1 MPKFTPTR
9 RGNPCQICEDTS
21 GKCREHCDGEIF
33 LCMAFADA
41 RLGEIQNGLKC
52 IKPAK
57 GGNWATFKLDNS
69 QEWSDQQRLE
79 WQQRNQQRRQLQA
92 NANDERRRRSL
103 PAVER
108 DRQYREILAQLSLH
122 SNDRADLVR
131 RGFTDEQIELCGFKS
146 IGRYQ
151 RLQARYSELLPGV
164 TGNGDRLTIRDE
176 GYLCPIRNVDGLIV
190 ACQVRLRSL
199 PTSES
204 NRYRWLSGDGRTL
217 HLYPDGCKP
226 EGELPLAV
234 FRPQGKPRGIS
245 LAEGTGAKPFLVS
258 QRLNQLVI
266 SAAGGQW
273 ASSEATFKLSLDRAS
288 LELGGV
294 KELSICPDAGDINNP
309 SVMKRWGLVVE
320 LLEEWGWNVVFAWWG
335 QIDKSHPDIDELND
349 FSAIQFISP
358 REFLRKGDKS
368 WDVNH
373 AQRNSENSV
382 ALTTALHQPLICN
395 KESLMAGSPLSESEA
410 ISKHFSSS
418 PNQQNCLG
426 SNSQSTTSVVSELLT
441 DTRLK
446 DSQTQKSAESKPS
459 LRPLRRR
466 IEKVLKKSVKAIQ
479 SVEAKTQSV
488 TKAFGSSDDTPKWKR
503 DAHTNWKRNRQ
514 FTNTIQ
520 SSDKWVDWEKPA
532 ENTIFFG
539 KSGLGSGKTTQLR
552 KWVKQW
558 KETEDVSFLCL
569 GYRNTLLLQLCGD
582 KKGLGFHHLHE
593 HSGMAM
599 KSAPSEGI
607 ALCVDSLWRF
617 SPEDF
622 DDKIIILDEVKSVV
636 KHLLHSSTVKNR
648 DKIISLF
655 TEAIRR
661 ARQVICLDGLMAD
674 WVVDYLHSLAPEK
687 QIIRAENTCIGEK
700 PRVNFLLGTVGTD
713 DKVKVNDRSPWLKY
727 LLEESLLP
735 AVCADSQV
743 MIEALDELL
752 TAKGLKVLR
761 VDSKTVAEQ
770 YVKDFLLN
778 CDEYIEQHRPD
789 VLLYTPSAESGVDV
803 SIPNH
808 FTHHF
813 AFFFGVL
820 DVDGILQMIGRIRD
834 NIVKFVWCKSF
845 VADDEK
851 QHSGSPFT
859 DQIAKSIIEIFVGD
873 IATSADGDNWLDT
886 VGNHLKAVIAN
897 SIDQN
902 FRTSCIIKSIQN
914 YEKSNLRECLREELI
929 ESGYKV
935 VNCTLESYE
944 DAGKKA
950 KEATEAVKRQN
961 CADIFRAEKVAPEL
975 VDELK
980 FDASWEERCKVI
992 QAKLR
997 EKLPGIE
1004 DSPVWTEDFI
1014 YLTRYDDRN
1023 FVNNIENYWLF
1034 THPDIA
1040 KRQSQD
1046 NLHWMARRLHTFIG
1060 NVKSRWARIHALLEM
1075 KFEQFLDPDK
1085 EWSNESPEL
1094 IALVELGKKYS
1105 NPLGRHPGKAT
1116 PVQFLGNLLGL
1127 FGLKLK
1133 SRKDG
1138 EGRRWYR
1145 LDEEVISDP
1154 IRQQVLTC
1162 VETKLTQPKEKIDW
1176 ESAINEAHCTQTEK
1190 QPEVQTEQALEV
1202 TAPSPNFLYTNYSE
1216 GAVNNST
1223 SESHEVDQIS
1233 GGVSE
1238 PVEPM
1243 TAAEVGEVTEAVEGI
1258 KLVELLAT
1266 IQTAE
1271 AFAQTVQG
1279 LPSETVED
1287 AIASQD
1293 TQPKRLQ
1300 LTEWYAA
1307 AAKLVEVTEATA
1319 TRPSLEEYQ
1328 PGQEVWAYFPQ
1339 SQDGWLKGVVEWVR
1353 GNTVRVV
1360 SGWFGMFAETP
1371 DAIAPGDWILTE

>member
-1 MPKFTPTR
+1 MIY
-9 RGNPCQICEDTS
+9 G
-21 GKCREHCDGEIF
+21 
-33 LCMAFADA
+33 DA
-41 RLGEIQNGLKC
+41 RFGEIQNGYKC
-52 IKPAK
+52 IKPNSGK
-57 GGNWATFKLDNS
+57 GWSSWKIDNS
-69 QEWSDQQRLE
+69 QEWSEQQREE
-79 WQQRNQQRRQLQA
+79 WRRLNQQRRQLQTRE
-92 NANDERRRRSL
+92 NEERQGRSL
-103 PAVER
+103 KVEER
-108 DRQYREILAQLSLH
+108 DRQYRELLESLTLH
-122 SNDRADLVR
+122 SDDQADLVR
-131 RGFTDEQIELCGFKS
+131 RGFTHEQIELSGFKS
-146 IGRYQ
+146 VERYQ
-151 RLQARYSELLPGV
+151 KLQSQFNELLPGV
-164 TGNGDRLTIRDE
+164 TGNGKRLIVTSA
-176 GYLCPIRNVDGLIV
+176 GYLCPVRNADGLIV
-190 ACQVRLRSL
+190 ACQVRLRML

-204 NRYRWLSGDGRTL
+204 NRYRWLSGEGQTL
-217 HLYPDGCKP
+217 HLYPDHCKSD
-226 EGELPLAV
+226 GELPLAV
-234 FRPQGKPRGIS
+234 FRPQGKPKGIS

-266 SAAGGQW
+266 AAAGGQW
-273 ASSEATFKLSLDRAS
+273 ASSEATLKYSLDEAS

-294 KELSICPDAGDINNP
+294 KELTAYPDAGDIANS
-309 SVMKRWGLVVE
+309 SVMKRWQAVVD
-320 LLEEWGWNVVFAWWG
+320 LLQQWHWSIKFAWWG
-335 QIDKSHPDIDELND
+335 QVDKTHPDIDELEN
-349 FSAIQFISP
+349 FSSITYISP
-358 REFLRKGDKS
+358 DEFWAIGEGHPVEQKGSDPEPQWKLKAKQAWRK
-368 WDVNH
+368 
-373 AQRNSENSV
+373 
-382 ALTTALHQPLICN
+382 
-395 KESLMAGSPLSESEA
+395 
-410 ISKHFSSS
+410 
-418 PNQQNCLG
+418 
-426 SNSQSTTSVVSELLT
+426 
-441 DTRLK
+441 
-446 DSQTQKSAESKPS
+446 
-459 LRPLRRR
+459 
-466 IEKVLKKSVKAIQ
+466 
-479 SVEAKTQSV
+479 
-488 TKAFGSSDDTPKWKR
+488 
-503 DAHTNWKRNRQ
+503 NRQ
-514 FTNTIQ
+514 FLADIKESTEWCNFALPSANTT
-520 SSDKWVDWEKPA
+520 A
-532 ENTIFFG
+532 FFKG
-539 KSGLGSGKTTQLR
+539 GVGRGKTTRLRAWVQDWKQL
-552 KWVKQW
+552 
-558 KETEDVSFLCL
+558 EDVSFLCL

-622 DDKIIILDEVKSVV
+622 DDKIIILDEVKSVI

-687 QIIRAENTCIGEK
+687 QIIRAENTYLGEK
-700 PRVNFLLGTVGTD
+700 PRVNFLLGTVGTE

-727 LLEESLLP
+727 LLEESPMP
-735 AVCADSQV
+735 AVCSDSQV
-743 MIEALDELL
+743 MIEGLDVLL
-752 TAKGLKVLR
+752 SAKGLKVLR
-761 VDSKTVAEQ
+761 VDSKTVTEQ

-778 CDEYIEQHRPD
+778 CDDYIEQHRPD

-803 SIPNH
+803 SIPGH

-820 DVDGILQMIGRIRD
+820 DIDGILQMIGRIRD
-834 NIVKFVWCKSF
+834 SITKFVWCKNF

-859 DQIAKSIIEIFVGD
+859 EQIAKSINNILIGD

-886 VGNHLKAVIAN
+886 VGNHLKTVIAN
-897 SIDQN
+897 SVDQN

-914 YEKSNLRECLREELI
+914 YEKSNLRECLREALI

-961 CADIFRAEKVAPEL
+961 SADIFQAEKVAPEL

-1004 DSPVWTEDFI
+1004 DSSVWTEDFI
-1014 YLTRYDDRN
+1014 YLVRYGDRN
-1023 FVNNIENYWLF
+1023 FINNIENYWLF
-1034 THPDIA
+1034 THPDVA

-1075 KFEQFLDPDK
+1075 NFERFLDSDK
-1085 EWSNESPEL
+1085 EWSNESLEL
-1094 IALVELGKKYS
+1094 VELVELGKKHS
-1105 NPLGRHPGKAT
+1105 NALGRHPGKAT

-1138 EGRRWYR
+1138 EGKRWYR
-1145 LDEEVISDP
+1145 LNEEIINDP

-1162 VETKLTQPKEKIDW
+1162 IETKLTQPKEKIDW
-1176 ESAINEAHCTQTEK
+1176 ESAINEAYGTQTGK
-1190 QPEVQTEQALEV
+1190 QPEIHVEQALEV
-1202 TAPSPNFLYTNYSE
+1202 TAPSPEILYTNQLE

-1223 SESHEVDQIS
+1223 LESHEVDQVL
-1233 GGVSE
+1233 GGVDE
-1238 PVEPM
+1238 VVEPLVV
-1243 TAAEVGEVTEAVEGI
+1243 AQVVEVTELVDQLAAVSTSE
-1258 KLVELLAT
+1258 EF
-1266 IQTAE
+1266 TA
-1271 AFAQTVQG
+1271 VIQG
-1279 LPSETVED
+1279 LPSEAVED

-1293 TQPKRLQ
+1293 TQPKRQQ
-1300 LTEWYAA
+1300 LSQWYAA
-1307 AAKLVEVTEATA
+1307 AKVGDEAIAKRCCVSEAEPNDSVPIIL
-1319 TRPSLEEYQ
+1319 RPSLSDYQ

-1339 SQDGWLKGVVEWVR
+1339 SQDGWLKATVEWVR
-1353 GNTVRVV
+1353 ENLVKVK
-1360 SGWFGMFAETP
+1360 SGFLGIFIEQE
-1371 DAIAPGDWILTE
+1371 DAIAPGDWVMSG